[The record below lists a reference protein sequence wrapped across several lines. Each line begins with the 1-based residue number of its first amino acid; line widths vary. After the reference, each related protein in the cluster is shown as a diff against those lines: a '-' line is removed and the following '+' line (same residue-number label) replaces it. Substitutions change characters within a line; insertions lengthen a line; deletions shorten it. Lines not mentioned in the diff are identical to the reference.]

1 MSLRSRRPFPER
13 RYAKL
18 RKHCFETVAGFALG
32 ALLVVFQAVPAGA
45 ADGKNGSG
53 FYVGVEAGISKPQNF
68 RIAQFAV
75 NHPTRCDVL
84 LYSNPSDAPSGG
96 ACANNTSSELVENR
110 FGLGAGF
117 AGGATLGYSLGNFR
131 FEAEYLNR
139 RQGPVSKLISLGSG
153 GNDPLATKQNEWSEV
168 DPPSER
174 VSDFTAQHFFLN
186 AYYDFRN
193 DSPLTPYLGGGAGFG
208 LVDMR
213 YTARFT
219 RKSDLGTAEWQ
230 QAASGTTSIVDTK
243 LRGTPFGFQAVGG
256 VDYGLTERT
265 SVGVKVRWTRFLGFK
280 DNDKL
285 WRTIRSHAPVRADG
299 ATPFTS
305 GFDLGAMNVW
315 TVTAGMKYYF

>member
-1 MSLRSRRPFPER
+1 M
-13 RYAKL
+13 
-18 RKHCFETVAGFALG
+18 RKHYFETVAGFALG
-32 ALLVVFQAVPAGA
+32 ALLLVLQAAPVAEATDSA
-45 ADGKNGSG
+45 AEKKGSG
-53 FYVGVEAGISKPQNF
+53 FYVGIEAGISKPQNF
-68 RIAQFAV
+68 RLAQFGV

-117 AGGATLGYSLGNFR
+117 AGGATVGYALGNFR

-139 RQGPVSKLISLGSG
+139 RQSPRSKLISLGSG

-208 LVDMR
+208 LIDMR

-219 RKSDLGTAEWQ
+219 RKTDLGTDEWQ
-230 QAASGTTSIVDTK
+230 QAASGTASIVDTK
-243 LRGTPFGFQAVGG
+243 LRGTPFGFQAIGG
-256 VDYGLTERT
+256 VDYDLTART

-280 DNDKL
+280 DNGKL
-285 WRTIRSHAPVRADG
+285 WKTIRSHAPVRADG
-299 ATPFTS
+299 ATPFT
-305 GFDLGAMNVW
+305 GDFDLGATNVW